1 MATLKERLS
10 ELIPIKRDILKN
22 LSKQYGSTVISQV
35 TVDQA
40 LGGLRGITCLLCD
53 TSSVELDKGLI
64 IREIPIRHLTDK
76 TPEEIFFLL
85 TSSEKPDNEGLEDLR
100 KELKLRSE
108 VPSYVYDVLKAM
120 PKDSHPM
127 TMFSTAILSMQ
138 KESVFYK
145 EYQKG
150 LKKEYYWEYI
160 LEDALNILARVTSI
174 AAFIYRYRYDK
185 GDRIPYN
192 PDLDYSSNFANML
205 GIDDPNGD
213 FKDLIRL
220 YLVLHSDH
228 ESGNVS
234 AFTTSVVSSALSD
247 PYLAVSAGLNG
258 LAGPLHGL
266 ANQECL
272 RWILQVYERFN
283 GVPSDDDL
291 RQYAWDTLKSGQVIP
306 GYGHA
311 VLRVTDPRFTAFL
324 NFGKK
329 YMPDDEIFR
338 IVEKVFEIVPQ
349 VLIEQGKAKDP
360 WPNVDAA
367 SGVLLYHYGIK
378 EFDYYTVLFGVS
390 RIMGMLAQT
399 IYNRAMMLPIIRPK
413 SFTTE
418 WLKRKVAQPE

>member
-1 MATLKERLS
+1 MATLKERLT
-10 ELIPIKRDILKN
+10 ELIPIKREILKN
-22 LSKQYGSTVISQV
+22 LSKQYGSTQISQV

-40 LGGLRGITCLLCD
+40 LGGLRGINCLLCD

-64 IREIPIRHLTDK
+64 IREIPIKHLTDK
-76 TPEEIFFLL
+76 YPEEIFFLL
-85 TSSEKPDNEGLEDLR
+85 TCGEKPDKEGLDDLR
-100 KELKLRSE
+100 KEFRERSE
-108 VPSYVYDVLKAM
+108 VPSYVYDVLRAM
-120 PKDSHPM
+120 PKNSHPM
-127 TMFSTAILSMQ
+127 TMFSLAILSMQ
-138 KESVFYK
+138 KESVFAK
-145 EYQKG
+145 EYAKG
-150 LKKEYYWEYI
+150 IKKENYWEYI

-174 AAFIYRYRYDK
+174 AAFIYRLRYDK
-185 GDRIPYN
+185 GDRIPFN
-192 PDLDYSSNFANML
+192 PELDWASNFANML

-213 FKDLIRL
+213 FKELMRL

-234 AFTTSVVSSALSD
+234 AFTTTVVSSALSD

-283 GVPSDDDL
+283 GVPTDVAL
-291 RQYAWDTLKSGQVIP
+291 RDYAWHTLKSGQVIP

-329 YMPDDEIFR
+329 FMPDDEIFQ
-338 IVEKVFEIVPQ
+338 IVQKVFEIVPQ
-349 VLIEQGKAKDP
+349 VLMEQGKAKDP

-367 SGVLLYHYGIK
+367 SGALLYHYGMK

-390 RIMGMLAQT
+390 RIMGLLAQT
-399 IYNRAMMLPIIRPK
+399 IYNRAMMLPIVRPK

-418 WLKRKVAQPE
+418 WLRRTVTKVD